1 MLLKGWREWGQDLP
15 AHLHGMFAFAL
26 HDGARTFLV
35 RDRLGVKPLYLAE
48 VDGAL
53 RAASTLPALLAGGG
67 VDTRVDPV
75 ALHHYLSWHSV
86 VPAPRTILRG
96 VTKVPPATVVAIE
109 PDGRRPPPCTGT
121 RRSSGARTSRT
132 GRKRCATPCSARS
145 GGAWWPTCRSGSS

>member
-1 MLLKGWREWGQDLP
+1 
-15 AHLHGMFAFAL
+15 MFAFAL
-26 HDGARTFLV
+26 HEDAGRTILV

-48 VDGAL
+48 AGGAL

-96 VTKVPPATVVAIE
+96 VTQAAAG
-109 PDGRRPPPCTGT
+109 DDR
-121 RRSSGARTSRT
+121 
-132 GRKRCATPCSARS
+132 
-145 GGAWWPTCRSGSS
+145 